1 MNSIE
6 ELLLHMPIKII
17 LISSL
22 ILLILFTISSC
33 LNFRTSDKK
42 FLKKF
47 AEEKIG
53 VKIAYHP
60 FEDKQIR
67 LIHSY
72 PIDNT
77 KPTIFY
83 VHGAPGSNDNYLK
96 LMKDPELNKI
106 SNWVSVDR
114 LGYGYSEIG
123 KAETSIAQQSKSLLT
138 VFEPYFEQSPFV
150 LLLGWSYGGPIV
162 SKMALDN
169 PNPMDHVIMLAPAID
184 PEHEK
189 YFFMGKLAQWF
200 LTRWLV
206 PKPFRVAQDE
216 KVVHVE
222 ELDSIKPNWKNLKVP
237 VTNVH
242 GNSDGIVP
250 YENLNFVNQ
259 YFPKET
265 TKSITLKGMGHLFPI
280 SQPEV
285 AKQIILDVLE
295 EYGYKNQD

>member
-1 MNSIE
+1 MNPLE
-6 ELLLHMPIKII
+6 ELVLFMPIRIV
-17 LISSL
+17 LISSF
-22 ILLILFTISSC
+22 ILLILFTVSSC

-47 AEEKIG
+47 TEERID
-53 VKIAYHP
+53 VKISYHGY
-60 FEDKQIR
+60 EDKQIR

-72 PIDNT
+72 PMDKT

-96 LMKDPELNKI
+96 LMKNTELNTI
-106 SNWVSVDR
+106 TNWVSVDR

-123 KAETSIAQQSKSLLT
+123 KAETSIAKQSKSLLS
-138 VFEPYFEQSPFV
+138 VFEPYFEQSSFV

-169 PNPMDHVIMLAPAID
+169 PKPINHVIMLAPAID
-184 PEHEK
+184 PDSEK
-189 YFFMGKLAQWF
+189 YFFMGKFAQWF

-206 PKPFRVAQDE
+206 PKPLRVAQDE
-216 KVVHVE
+216 KMVHVK

-242 GNSDGIVP
+242 GNRDGIVP
-250 YENLNFVNQ
+250 YENLDFVDQ

-265 TKSITLKGMGHLFPI
+265 TKSITLDGIGHLFPI

-285 AKQIILDVLE
+285 AKKIILDVLE
-295 EYGYKNQD
+295 YHGYKYF